1 MSLPRAPI
9 VFLGP
14 SARREEIAQILPT
27 AQLAPPIA
35 RDDLWRAREQGGCIF
50 LIIDG
55 LFNHHLAVSPREI
68 IDVIRDGALVLGAS
82 SMGALRGAECWPVG
96 MRGLG
101 VITRLYR
108 LGWLDSDDE
117 VAVATNPD
125 DNFASISVA
134 LINVRFAASRAL
146 RSGLID
152 RQAADAIVQAAQR
165 LYFAD
170 RRWPVIL
177 RHAGLDDKADAL
189 AYFCRNC
196 DLKKRDALDAARVLA
211 RSLQRNPRLA
221 DDHAR
226 RDARSLARP
235 ERYPGHD
242 RHLGMEP
249 GELAVGLTKWLFGT
263 GRYQPYIWSLVS
275 GQPELHEVVETVVAA
290 EALAETRRD
299 ALARILSRRLAD
311 ITTFASELWNEL
323 DFVDELDAEL
333 MRWYAAGTLAS
344 CVSEFEPSVLQRVR
358 DEVAIAHGVNDW
370 TMLCEEVVDDRLFD
384 AIPFTWI
391 EEACLRMARARC
403 WRSRAVRA

>member
-1 MSLPRAPI
+1 MSPSRAPV

-14 SARREEIAQILPT
+14 SARREEIAQILPS
-27 AQLAPPIA
+27 AQFASPIA
-35 RDDLWRAREQGGCIF
+35 RDDLYRAREQGGSVF

-96 MRGLG
+96 MHGLG

-117 VAVATNPD
+117 VAVATKPD
-125 DNFASISVA
+125 DDFASISVA

-146 RSGLID
+146 RRGLVD
-152 RQAADAIVQAAQR
+152 RQVAGAIVQAAQR
-165 LYFAD
+165 LYFPD

-177 RHAGLDDKADAL
+177 RQAGLGDKADSL
-189 AYFCRNC
+189 ARFCRDC

-211 RSLQRNPRLA
+211 RRLQRHPRLA

-226 RDARSLARP
+226 RDASLFARP

-242 RHLGMEP
+242 RHLGVEP
-249 GELAVGLTKWLFGT
+249 GQLAVGLTKWLFGT

-275 GQPELHEVVETVVAA
+275 GQPELHEVVETVDAA
-290 EALAETRRD
+290 GALAETRRD
-299 ALARILSRRLAD
+299 ALARVLSRLLAD
-311 ITTFASELWNEL
+311 VTTFAPELWNEL

-333 MRWYAAGTLAS
+333 MRWYASRIVANL
-344 CVSEFEPSVLQRVR
+344 VSELEPNVLQRVR

-370 TMLCEEVVDDRLFD
+370 AMLRQEVVGDRLFD
-384 AIPFTWI
+384 AIPFAWI
-391 EEACLRMARARC
+391 EEACLQMARARC
-403 WRSRAVRA
+403 WRSHAVQT